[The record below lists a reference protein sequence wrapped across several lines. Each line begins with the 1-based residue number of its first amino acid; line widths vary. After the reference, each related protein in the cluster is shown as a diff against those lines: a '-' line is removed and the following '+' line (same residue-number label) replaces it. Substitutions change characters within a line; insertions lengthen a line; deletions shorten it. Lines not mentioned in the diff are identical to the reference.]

1 MSRVPARSTSV
12 SDTVY
17 RFDTIYSIDTRTD
30 DFYKI
35 SAIYAVDKIYKKSAT
50 VPARSPASTKSL

>member
-12 SDTVY
+12 SDTIY
-17 RFDTIYSIDTRTD
+17 RFDTIYSIYCTD